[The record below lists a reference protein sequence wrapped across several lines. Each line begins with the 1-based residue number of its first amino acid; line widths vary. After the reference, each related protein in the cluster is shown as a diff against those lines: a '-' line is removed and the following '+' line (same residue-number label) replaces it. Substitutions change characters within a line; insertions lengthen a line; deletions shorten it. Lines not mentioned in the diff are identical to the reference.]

1 MEGSM
6 GGKLC
11 NIRLEHYIPSVK
23 SAYAN
28 LCYCSIFDTLYY
40 LLFCSPFI
48 FFLECTFLLYTIVL
62 YSTSDVTDVE
72 NMAYPTTATSIST
85 SFSHSLKW
93 HTSQQKVTYIYFQN
107 LVILSSDIHSTK
119 ITLFSTINGGP
130 WHVTKIF

>member
-1 MEGSM
+1 MQ
-6 GGKLC
+6 
-11 NIRLEHYIPSVK
+11 I
-23 SAYAN
+23 YAIAQS
-28 LCYCSIFDTLYY
+28 LTYFIIYY
-40 LLFCSPFI
+40 FVHPLF

-72 NMAYPTTATSIST
+72 NMAYPTTTSIST

-130 WHVTKIF
+130 WHVTKNILEMKVLYKNYTHGRKP